1 MVLAD
6 DGSEADVLVV
16 EDEALVRI
24 LICDCLADEGMA
36 VAETWNAECALGI
49 AARRLAAEAVLVT
62 DLNLGPQEL
71 NGLDLAAEMRR
82 RMPRIGVV
90 YVTGN
95 PEWVTDRGRPLE
107 DWERLVAK
115 PFLPSQLVEAVRAV
129 CPRG

>member
-1 MVLAD
+1 MVLAC

-24 LICDCLADEGMA
+24 LICDCLLDEGLT
-36 VAETWNAECALGI
+36 VADTWNSECALGI
-49 AARRLAAEAVLVT
+49 AARRLATEAVLVT
-62 DLNLGPQEL
+62 DLNLGPREL
-71 NGLDLAAEMRR
+71 NGLDLAAEIRR
-82 RMPRIGVV
+82 RLPGIGVV

-107 DWERLVAK
+107 PWERLVAK
-115 PFLPSQLVEAVRAV
+115 PFLPSQLVAAVRAV

>member
-1 MVLAD
+1 M
-6 DGSEADVLVV
+6 
-16 EDEALVRI
+16 EDEALVRL
-24 LICDCLADEGMA
+24 LICDCLLDEGMA
-36 VAETWNAECALGI
+36 VAETWNAECAFGI
-49 AARRLAAEAVLVT
+49 AARRLTEEAVLVT
-62 DLNLGPQEL
+62 DLNLGPREL

-82 RMPRIGVV
+82 RLPRIGVV

-95 PEWVTDRGRPLE
+95 PEWVIDRGRPLE